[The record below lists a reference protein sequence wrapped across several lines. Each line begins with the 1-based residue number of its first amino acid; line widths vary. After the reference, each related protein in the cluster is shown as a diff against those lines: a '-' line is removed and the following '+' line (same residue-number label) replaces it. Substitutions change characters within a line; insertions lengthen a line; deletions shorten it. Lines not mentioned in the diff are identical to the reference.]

1 MMFNEVSNPFLEQCG
16 FPDQTLEF
24 ELENKNYVQYY
35 YYNRDIVIEF
45 VCPNNKNA
53 NGWEIS
59 FALSLD
65 PLKYFKNKEDNEQ
78 DHYGLGG
85 ILFLGIADYRVGKE
99 RS

>member
-1 MMFNEVSNPFLEQCG
+1 MWQRKKRKRKIMTFNEVSNPFLEQCG

-45 VCPNNKNA
+45 VCPKNNNA

-65 PLKYFKNKEDNEQ
+65 PLKYYKNKEDNE
-78 DHYGLGG
+78 
-85 ILFLGIADYRVGKE
+85 
-99 RS
+99 